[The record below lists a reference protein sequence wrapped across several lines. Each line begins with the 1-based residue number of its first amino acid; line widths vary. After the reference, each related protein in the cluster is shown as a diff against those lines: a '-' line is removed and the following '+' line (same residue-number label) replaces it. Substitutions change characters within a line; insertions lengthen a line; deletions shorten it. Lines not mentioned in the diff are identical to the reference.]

1 MLNVDKV
8 CELIVGTNKK
18 LTDITNYILDLE
30 KQKKEC
36 EDQQILDKLNKDHGE
51 AILVQTKLI
60 GYKEA
65 LYDIIQA
72 K

>member
-1 MLNVDKV
+1 MLNADKV

-36 EDQQILDKLNKDHGE
+36 EDQQLLDKLNKDHGE

>member
-18 LTDITNYILDLE
+18 LTDITNYIIDLE

-36 EDQQILDKLNKDHGE
+36 KDQQLLDKLNKDHGE
-51 AILVQTKLI
+51 ALLVQTKLI

-65 LYDIIQA
+65 LYDVIQA

>member
-8 CELIVGTNKK
+8 CELIVDTNKK

-36 EDQQILDKLNKDHGE
+36 EDQQLLDKLNKDHGE

>member
-18 LTDITNYILDLE
+18 LTDITNYIIDLE

-36 EDQQILDKLNKDHGE
+36 KDQQLLDKLNKDHGE
-51 AILVQTKLI
+51 ALLVQTKLI
-60 GYKEA
+60 GYREA

>member
-36 EDQQILDKLNKDHGE
+36 EDQQSLDKLNKDHGE
-51 AILVQTKLI
+51 ALLVQTKLI

>member
-1 MLNVDKV
+1 MLNVDKI

-36 EDQQILDKLNKDHGE
+36 EDQQLLDKLNKDHGE

>member
-18 LTDITNYILDLE
+18 LTDITNYIIDLE

-36 EDQQILDKLNKDHGE
+36 KDQQLLDKLNKDHGE
-51 AILVQTKLI
+51 ALLVQTKLI

-65 LYDIIQA
+65 LCDVIQA

>member
-8 CELIVGTNKK
+8 CELIVCTNKK

-36 EDQQILDKLNKDHGE
+36 EDQQLLDKLNKDHGE

>member
-36 EDQQILDKLNKDHGE
+36 EDQQVLDKLNKEHGE

-60 GYKEA
+60 GYREA

>member
-18 LTDITNYILDLE
+18 LTDITNYISDLE

-36 EDQQILDKLNKDHGE
+36 EDQQLLDKLNKDHGE
-51 AILVQTKLI
+51 ALLVQTKLI

>member
-1 MLNVDKV
+1 MLNVDKI

-36 EDQQILDKLNKDHGE
+36 EDQQLLDKLNKDHGE

-65 LYDIIQA
+65 LYDIIQS

>member
-36 EDQQILDKLNKDHGE
+36 EDQQLLDKLNKDHGE

-65 LYDIIQA
+65 LYDVIQA

>member
-18 LTDITNYILDLE
+18 LTDITNYIIDLE

-36 EDQQILDKLNKDHGE
+36 KDQQLLDKLNKDHGE

-65 LYDIIQA
+65 LYDVIQA

>member
-36 EDQQILDKLNKDHGE
+36 EDQQLLDKLNKDHGE

-60 GYKEA
+60 GYREA

>member
-36 EDQQILDKLNKDHGE
+36 EDQQLLDKLNKDHGE
-51 AILVQTKLI
+51 ALLVQTKLI

>member
-36 EDQQILDKLNKDHGE
+36 EDQQLLDKLNKDHGE

-65 LYDIIQA
+65 LYDIIQS

>member
-18 LTDITNYILDLE
+18 LTDITNYIIDLE

-36 EDQQILDKLNKDHGE
+36 EDQQLLDKLNKDHGE
-51 AILVQTKLI
+51 ALLVQTKLI
-60 GYKEA
+60 GYREA

>member
-18 LTDITNYILDLE
+18 LTDITEYILDLE

-36 EDQQILDKLNKDHGE
+36 EDQQVLDKLNKEHGE

-60 GYKEA
+60 GYREA

>member
-1 MLNVDKV
+1 MLNVDRV

-36 EDQQILDKLNKDHGE
+36 EDQQLLDKLNKDHGE

>member
-36 EDQQILDKLNKDHGE
+36 EDQQLLDKLNKDHGE
-51 AILVQTKLI
+51 ALLVQTKLI

-65 LYDIIQA
+65 LYDVIQA

>member
-1 MLNVDKV
+1 MLNVDRV

-36 EDQQILDKLNKDHGE
+36 EDQQLLDKLNKDHGE

-65 LYDIIQA
+65 LYDVIQA

>member
-36 EDQQILDKLNKDHGE
+36 EDQQLLDKLNKDHGE